1 MSAPMCRLRS
11 RLHPLPDDIQANSPE
26 IKLYKFTGVDDK
38 VVLVDPTEMRVIA
51 VIGLKPN
58 Q

>member
-1 MSAPMCRLRS
+1 
-11 RLHPLPDDIQANSPE
+11 LPDDIQANSPE

>member
-1 MSAPMCRLRS
+1 MQWNSFQRS
-11 RLHPLPDDIQANSPE
+11 LI
-26 IKLYKFTGVDDK
+26 TGVDDE